1 MQQYGMHPQ
10 YQQQMMRGGMRPGD
24 PNMMFMHQSQGMYP
38 PQYVRRRP
46 APNARPRDRPS
57 AVPAAAAAHAPLSL
71 CAQGQMMGPR
81 GQMVY
86 AQPMGGMYAPA
97 GGPIICPCAHRARG
111 A

>member
-46 APNARPRDRPS
+46 
-57 AVPAAAAAHAPLSL
+57 
-71 CAQGQMMGPR
+71 G
-81 GQMVY
+81 
-86 AQPMGGMYAPA
+86 
-97 GGPIICPCAHRARG
+97 
-111 A
+111 

>member
-46 APNARPRDRPS
+46 GRKPDRATAHRPCRP
-57 AVPAAAAAHAPLSL
+57 PPPLTPPSL
-71 CAQGQMMGPR
+71 CARR
-81 GQMVY
+81 G
-86 AQPMGGMYAPA
+86 
-97 GGPIICPCAHRARG
+97 R
-111 A
+111 

>member
-46 APNARPRDRPS
+46 R
-57 AVPAAAAAHAPLSL
+57 
-71 CAQGQMMGPR
+71 
-81 GQMVY
+81 
-86 AQPMGGMYAPA
+86 
-97 GGPIICPCAHRARG
+97 
-111 A
+111 